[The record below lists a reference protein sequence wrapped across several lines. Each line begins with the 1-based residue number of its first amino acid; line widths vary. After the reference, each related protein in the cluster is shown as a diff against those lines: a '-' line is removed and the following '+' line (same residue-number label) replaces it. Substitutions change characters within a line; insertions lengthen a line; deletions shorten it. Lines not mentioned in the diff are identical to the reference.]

1 MSNPLAHSGGHLL
14 TKCKL
19 PTEVTARAPAVV
31 AHVRADGKI
40 QSLEAH
46 LRSVSQLTAELAE
59 KFGLLTHGALLGLL
73 HDLGKYS
80 SAFQAYIQSAT
91 GLLNQDED
99 EEFVDAA
106 GLKGKSTIPPA
117 ERSGFGWKWRK
128 GAIWSESLGRFW
140 LYVSPRTIPV

>member
-1 MSNPLAHSGGHLL
+1 MNRLADS
-14 TKCKL
+14 L
-19 PTEVTARAPAVV
+19 PVNDKPAFV
-31 AHVRADGKI
+31 AHVRGDSKI

-46 LRSVSQLTAELAE
+46 LRSVSQLAAELAA
-59 KFGLLTHGALLGLL
+59 KFRLAPHGELIGLL

-106 GLKGKSTIPPA
+106 GLKGKLITQQA
-117 ERSGFGWKWRK
+117 ARSSSGN
-128 GAIWSESLGRFW
+128 IWLEKTHW
-140 LYVSPRTIPV
+140 LMWPVKSSQYVWLRITPD